1 MAIVRFISIKIHV
14 GNYFRFTGSTI
25 CLFWRRGK
33 NSGVI
38 TAGLDY
44 QGRQSISRFKGRE
57 KKKSERTVLMIALS
71 ISRRVP
77 NRGSCSVA
85 AEPVDSSG
93 TKVLESLLMIR
104 LMDLGIKVKRC
115 KQKTKKTKVLVTPRL
130 LNTQPGS
137 IHL

>member
-1 MAIVRFISIKIHV
+1 MAIVRFINIKIHV

-57 KKKSERTVLMIALS
+57 KKNERTVLMIALS
-71 ISRRVP
+71 IATGSEKRELQR
-77 NRGSCSVA
+77 NR
-85 AEPVDSSG
+85 
-93 TKVLESLLMIR
+93 L
-104 LMDLGIKVKRC
+104 
-115 KQKTKKTKVLVTPRL
+115 
-130 LNTQPGS
+130 
-137 IHL
+137 IHFS